1 MDAVARTQT
10 TESKMIIV
18 TYKDG
23 ASEPGS
29 STIGQTV
36 KDLYVHRAVMDG
48 DIDFGAALPEF
59 SVMLDYLKARNVA
72 SIGTI

>member
-1 MDAVARTQT
+1 
-10 TESKMIIV
+10 MIIV

-48 DIDFGAALPEF
+48 DIDYSSPLPEF
-59 SVMLDYLKARNVA
+59 SVMLAYLTARNVA